1 MKTDDIGSYRDSEQQ
16 LDPCV
21 VRAGTGTTTSRSD
34 FVRLT
39 MIAGLLTAGLTAA
52 LGVGE
57 ASASVEPPTDGSPA
71 NSQTADPEPATASP
85 SESPD
90 TASSTVAAPRQDPAP
105 DLNPEAPSG
114 SDAVTPGPRHR
125 DVEPEPQGES
135 AATPSLTAVIET
147 SDGTTIATAEVDGA
161 AIDGA
166 TIVEEVTQHN
176 RTMADAAAAAADET
190 ARTAAADE
198 AARTAAADEAAR
210 TAAADEAARTAAADE
225 AARTAE
231 TARAADDQQA
241 GSVSTSPAVT
251 DDRVQTA
258 TVDAGVPTV
267 VPSADTDGGSAV
279 AAGDPTVTEPV
290 PTETTDTDPA
300 PNGSDTPPDA
310 GSAEAT
316 VPTGGVPTG
325 GSSPADGGTPVVEAP
340 VVEAP
345 VGSDLVA
352 DAGPA
357 VGRGSLGGTTASDAS
372 STPAGGTTAV
382 ETTPTEG
389 APAGEGTAAAS
400 DDPPNSVSGLGES
413 GAASEPVAV
422 VADSTGIPVSSSSTA
437 DVVSTPTT
445 SGENNQNTTASGST
459 SVVTVTTAED
469 PTGPARSGSGLTD
482 NGGNADAASQTR
494 AVALGGEQ
502 VPERVTEQVPERVTE
517 QVPERVTEQVPKR
530 VTDSSRSAPAPA
542 STPALN
548 LLNVAAADLSP
559 GSGSGSPAS
568 LPDRVEG
575 GFDQAPVAN
584 PLEAVKLAP
593 QAGGRPNPL
602 PAEFGSGPTA
612 SGAGGQTPAL
622 NMLDAVDFSSELGRG
637 TSMLVPRGAVELAL
651 GVDLEQRPAVNLL
664 DAVFPQQKLPLPES
678 GGAPLAN
685 PLDMAFAAIEP
696 SAMPGSAND
705 AAVPAPAMN
714 MLDMEAVFIGGAP
727 RQVKVADLPTGAPKV
742 LDVAAPFEWWR
753 AQLVPGSGVQSVMDI
768 AARALAEQP
777 RVNLL
782 EVEARVLEAG
792 VADDLDRGFDE
803 VVAEGRG
810 PQEAVNPL
818 DDVSSDLVG
827 SEPAMP
833 VPPAAP
839 EPDSLVTS
847 LPSRAAP
854 DRREITAS
862 GA

>member
-1 MKTDDIGSYRDSEQQ
+1 
-16 LDPCV
+16 
-21 VRAGTGTTTSRSD
+21 
-34 FVRLT
+34 
-39 MIAGLLTAGLTAA
+39 
-52 LGVGE
+52 
-57 ASASVEPPTDGSPA
+57 
-71 NSQTADPEPATASP
+71 
-85 SESPD
+85 
-90 TASSTVAAPRQDPAP
+90 
-105 DLNPEAPSG
+105 
-114 SDAVTPGPRHR
+114 
-125 DVEPEPQGES
+125 
-135 AATPSLTAVIET
+135 
-147 SDGTTIATAEVDGA
+147 
-161 AIDGA
+161 
-166 TIVEEVTQHN
+166 
-176 RTMADAAAAAADET
+176 
-190 ARTAAADE
+190 
-198 AARTAAADEAAR
+198 
-210 TAAADEAARTAAADE
+210 
-225 AARTAE
+225 
-231 TARAADDQQA
+231 
-241 GSVSTSPAVT
+241 
-251 DDRVQTA
+251 
-258 TVDAGVPTV
+258 
-267 VPSADTDGGSAV
+267 
-279 AAGDPTVTEPV
+279 
-290 PTETTDTDPA
+290 
-300 PNGSDTPPDA
+300 
-310 GSAEAT
+310 
-316 VPTGGVPTG
+316 
-325 GSSPADGGTPVVEAP
+325 
-340 VVEAP
+340 
-345 VGSDLVA
+345 
-352 DAGPA
+352 
-357 VGRGSLGGTTASDAS
+357 
-372 STPAGGTTAV
+372 
-382 ETTPTEG
+382 
-389 APAGEGTAAAS
+389 
-400 DDPPNSVSGLGES
+400 
-413 GAASEPVAV
+413 
-422 VADSTGIPVSSSSTA
+422 
-437 DVVSTPTT
+437 
-445 SGENNQNTTASGST
+445 
-459 SVVTVTTAED
+459 
-469 PTGPARSGSGLTD
+469 
-482 NGGNADAASQTR
+482 
-494 AVALGGEQ
+494 
-502 VPERVTEQVPERVTE
+502 
-517 QVPERVTEQVPKR
+517 